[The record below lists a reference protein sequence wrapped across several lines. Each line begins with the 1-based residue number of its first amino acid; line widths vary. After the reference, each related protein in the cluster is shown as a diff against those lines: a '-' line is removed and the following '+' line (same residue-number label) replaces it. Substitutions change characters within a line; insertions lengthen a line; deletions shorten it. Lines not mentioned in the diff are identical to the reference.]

1 MLVLYSAPFLVLTG
15 VVTVLGTG
23 RFVVLYTILGVLA
36 AALTLALYRDASTSA
51 LYTVGSSTLKL
62 SRGNDELV
70 LPASDILDASLVDR
84 TAARDYFRSR
94 RAKHSDGASFSAES
108 REFLRFCTVDIGM
121 RSFTFG
127 LGRLVIDRMPTA
139 KSDLVLL
146 RTREHGERLLS
157 PDLKHDLVDTIMRL
171 QRRGAEAARNEA

>member
-1 MLVLYSAPFLVLTG
+1 MLVLYSAPFLVLIG
-15 VVTVLGTG
+15 VATVVGTG
-23 RFVVLYTILGVLA
+23 RFVVLYSILGVLA

-70 LPASDILDASLVDR
+70 LPALDILDASLVDR

-94 RAKHSDGASFSAES
+94 RAKHADGASFNTES

-146 RTREHGERLLS
+146 RTRAHGERLLS
-157 PDLKHDLVDTIMRL
+157 PDLNHDLVDTIMRL
-171 QRRGAEAARNEA
+171 QRRGVEAARNEA